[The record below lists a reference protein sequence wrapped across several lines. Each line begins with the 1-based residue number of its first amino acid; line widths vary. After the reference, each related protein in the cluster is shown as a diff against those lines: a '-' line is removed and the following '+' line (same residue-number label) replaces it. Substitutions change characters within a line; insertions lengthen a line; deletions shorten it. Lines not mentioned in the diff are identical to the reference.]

1 MSKKIA
7 VYYEHPE
14 WFKKVFAEFDR
25 RGIDYDKLYAH
36 DHQFD
41 PTVRESPYSLIVNRM
56 SPSAYKR
63 NGAHLLTYTMNYLH
77 YLDDIGANVMQ
88 GYDTYRYEFSKAN
101 QITLLSRLGI
111 NHPKSRVI
119 HSADQAMQAA
129 EGLDYPI
136 ITKANIGGSGA
147 GIIQYDSPE
156 ELAEA
161 VEAGTIDFGVDGI
174 ALVQEKLPARENS
187 IVRVEV
193 VGGKYLYAIKVA
205 LSDSFNL
212 CPADYCLPDGSPAIT
227 GYTPPQ
233 EIIDTIETIVAE
245 ANIEVGGVEYL
256 INDRDGEPYYYDIN
270 ALSNFV
276 ADAENVIGFDPFP
289 RFVDY
294 LLERAGI
301 AELEVV

>member
-1 MSKKIA
+1 MSQKIA

-14 WFKKVFAEFDR
+14 WFSKMFAELDR
-25 RGIDYDKLYAH
+25 RGIAYDRLNAH
-36 DHQFD
+36 THRFD
-41 PTVRESPYSLIVNRM
+41 PTIRDNDYALIVNRM
-56 SPSAYKR
+56 SPSAHTR
-63 NGAHLLTYTMNYLH
+63 GGGHLFPYTMHYLH
-77 YLDDIGANVMQ
+77 YLDDIGANVLH
-88 GYDTYRYEFSKAN
+88 GYETYRYEFSKAN
-101 QITLLSRLGI
+101 QLTLLSKLGL
-111 NHPKSRVI
+111 NYPKARVI
-119 HSADQAMQAA
+119 HSPADALKAS
-129 EGLDYPI
+129 EGLTYPV

-147 GIIQYDSPE
+147 GIVEYESPE

-161 VEAGTIDFGVDGI
+161 VAENTIDMGSDHTI
-174 ALVQEKLPARENS
+174 LIQEKLPARDDQ

-193 VGGKYLYAIKVA
+193 LNGKLLYAIKVG
-205 LSDSFNL
+205 LSGSFNL
-212 CPADYCLPDGSPAIT
+212 CPADYCLPNGSPAIQ

-233 EIIDTIETIVAE
+233 DIIDTVERITKA

-289 RFVDY
+289 RLVDF

-301 AELEVV
+301 TEPELA

>member
-14 WFKKVFAEFDR
+14 WFKKLFAEFDR
-25 RGIDYDKLYAH
+25 RGIAYDKLYAH
-36 DHQFD
+36 EHTFD
-41 PTVRESPYSLIVNRM
+41 PTVRETEYALIVNRM
-56 SPSAYKR
+56 SPSAYTR
-63 NGAHLLTYTMNYLH
+63 DGAHLLQYTMQYLH
-77 YLDDIGANVMQ
+77 YLDSIGANVMQ

-101 QITLLSRLGI
+101 QISLLAKLGI
-111 NHPKSRVI
+111 NHPTSRVI
-119 HSADQAMQAA
+119 HSPEQAIQAA
-129 EGLDYPI
+129 EGLEYPI
-136 ITKANIGGSGA
+136 ITKANVGGSGA

-156 ELAEA
+156 ELADE
-161 VEAGTIDFGVDGI
+161 VDAGTIDMGVDGI
-174 ALVQEKLPARENS
+174 ALVQEKLPARGNH

-193 VGGKYLYAIKVA
+193 VGGKFLYAIKVA
-205 LSDSFNL
+205 LSGSFNL

-233 EIIDTIETIVAE
+233 EIIDTVERITAE

-289 RFVDY
+289 KLVDF
-294 LLERAGI
+294 LAQRAGI
-301 AELEVV
+301 VEPETI

>member
-1 MSKKIA
+1 MSNKIA
-7 VYYEHPE
+7 VYYEHPG
-14 WFKKVFAEFDR
+14 WFEKLFAEFDR
-25 RGIDYDKLYAH
+25 RGIDYDKLNAH
-36 DHQFD
+36 EHTFD
-41 PTVRESPYSLIVNRM
+41 PTVRESDYSLIVNRM
-56 SPSAYKR
+56 SPSAYTR
-63 NGAHLLTYTMNYLH
+63 NGAHLLPYTMHYMH

-88 GYDTYRYEFSKAN
+88 GYETYRYEFSKAN
-101 QITLLSRLGI
+101 QITLLASLGI

-119 HSADQAMQAA
+119 HNPNNAIEAA
-129 EGLDYPI
+129 EGLEYPI

-147 GIIQYDSPE
+147 GIIQYDDLG
-156 ELAEA
+156 ELEEA
-161 VEAGTIDFGVDGI
+161 VENGTIDMGADGI
-174 ALVQEKLPARENS
+174 ALVQEKLPARGNS

-205 LSDSFNL
+205 LSGSFNL

-233 EIIDTIETIVAE
+233 DIIDTIERIVKA

-289 RFVDY
+289 KLVDY
-294 LLERAGI
+294 LVERAGI
-301 AELEVV
+301 GAPERA